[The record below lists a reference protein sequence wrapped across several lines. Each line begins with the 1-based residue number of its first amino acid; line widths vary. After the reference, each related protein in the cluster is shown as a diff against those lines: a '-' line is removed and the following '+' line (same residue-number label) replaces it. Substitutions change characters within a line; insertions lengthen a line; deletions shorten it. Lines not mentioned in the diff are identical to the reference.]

1 MTFRPQRLFI
11 ITDCFSF
18 VNNFF
23 KFILTFFN
31 VVSFVFLSFPTAKI
45 ILSDVLPNVNSF
57 FKFILFFIFPFMRMP
72 KHACIMRDL
81 GLSEVDYF
89 DW

>member
-1 MTFRPQRLFI
+1 MAELLQ
-11 ITDCFSF
+11 
-18 VNNFF
+18 
-23 KFILTFFN
+23 
-31 VVSFVFLSFPTAKI
+31 
-45 ILSDVLPNVNSF
+45 
-57 FKFILFFIFPFMRMP
+57 FFIFPFMRMP